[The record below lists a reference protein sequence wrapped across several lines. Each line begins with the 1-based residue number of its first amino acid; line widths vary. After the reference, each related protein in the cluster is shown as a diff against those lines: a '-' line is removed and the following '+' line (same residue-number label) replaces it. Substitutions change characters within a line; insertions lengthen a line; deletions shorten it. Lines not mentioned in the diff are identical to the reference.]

1 MGAAIRTFF
10 TLVLGVLVGGAMIL
24 GYVETHPRY
33 TTNTPQPVAL
43 PVSASITSAA
53 AIPAPAA
60 QPAALLPVDGN
71 NRPTFQDEDLLA
83 DLYDRVSPSVV
94 NITVRTR
101 LPGSGNV
108 PEYEQGTGSGIVL
121 DTEGNILTNN
131 HVVGDARRV
140 EVTLAD
146 GTKLAAGVVGTDPLS
161 DLGVVRVQT
170 TPEKLHPAVLGNS
183 DTLRVGQLAVAIGNP
198 FGLERSL
205 TTGVISAVGRVRP
218 SGLGRRSIPN
228 MVQTDAAINPGNSG
242 GPLLN
247 SHGEVIGI
255 NTQIQTA
262 AGVRGNMGVGFAVPV
277 NAARRALPELLA
289 GRKAPHAWLGISG
302 TAISE
307 DLADEQNL
315 PVKQG
320 VLVAE
325 VLPDSPAARGGLRGG
340 GRRDPASGD
349 IILSL
354 DSREVKAVEDIV
366 AYLDQRDVGD
376 RVTVTYLRDGATRT
390 TEVTLDGWPDDQR

>member
-10 TLVLGVLVGGAMIL
+10 TLVLGILVGAAVVL

-33 TTNTPQPVAL
+33 TAAAAQPA
-43 PVSASITSAA
+43 PRPISAA
-53 AIPAPAA
+53 VPAPAA
-60 QPAALLPVDGN
+60 EPAALLPADGA

-83 DLYDRVSPSVV
+83 DLYERVSPSVV

-101 LPGSGNV
+101 VQGSGNV
-108 PEYEQGTGSGIVL
+108 PEFEQGTGSGIIL

-131 HVVGDARRV
+131 HVVGEARRL

-146 GTKLAAGVVGTDPLS
+146 GTKLAARVIGTDPLS
-161 DLGVVRVQT
+161 DIAVVRVQT
-170 TPEKLHPAVLGNS
+170 TPDKLRPATLGNS

-228 MVQTDAAINPGNSG
+228 MIQTDAAINPGNSG

-255 NTQIQTA
+255 NTQIQTSN
-262 AGVRGNMGVGFAVPV
+262 GIRGNMGVGFAVPV
-277 NAARRALPELLA
+277 NAARRALPDMLA
-289 GRKAPHAWLGISG
+289 GRRVEHPWLGISG
-302 TAISE
+302 SAVSE
-307 DLADEQNL
+307 DLASEHEL

-320 VLVAE
+320 VLVAD
-325 VLPDSPAARGGLRGG
+325 VLADSPAARAGLRGG
-340 GRRDPASGD
+340 SRRDPASGD
-349 IILSL
+349 IIISL
-354 DSREVKAVEDIV
+354 DGRDVKAVEDIV
-366 AYLDQRDVGD
+366 SYLENKSVGD
-376 RVTVTYLRDGATRT
+376 RVTVRYLRGGATQT
-390 TEVTLDGWPDDQR
+390 VEVVLGAWPEEQSR

>member
-10 TLVLGVLVGGAMIL
+10 TLVLGILVGGAMIL

-33 TTNTPQPVAL
+33 SASPAQPVTR
-43 PVSASITSAA
+43 PVSASIASAA
-53 AIPAPAA
+53 GAEAPAPA
-60 QPAALLPVDGN
+60 PAALLPVDGN
-71 NRPTFQDEDLLA
+71 SRPTFQDEDLLA

-108 PEYEQGTGSGIVL
+108 PEFEQGTGSGIVL
-121 DTEGNILTNN
+121 DKEGNILTNN

-146 GTKLAAGVVGTDPLS
+146 GTKLAARVVGTDPLS

-170 TPEKLHPAVLGNS
+170 SPDKLIPAMLGDS

-205 TTGVISAVGRVRP
+205 TTGVVSAVGRVRP

-262 AGVRGNMGVGFAVPV
+262 SGVRGNMGVGFAVPV
-277 NAARRALPELLA
+277 NAARRALPDLLA
-289 GRKAPHAWLGISG
+289 GRKVPHAWLGISG
-302 TAISE
+302 TAVSE
-307 DLADEQNL
+307 DLADEHNL

-325 VLPDSPAARGGLRGG
+325 VLPESPAARGGLRGG

-354 DSREVKAVEDIV
+354 DSRDVKAVEDIV
-366 AYLDQRDVGD
+366 AYLDQHNVGD
-376 RVTVTYLRDGATRT
+376 RVVVTYVRDGSART
-390 TEVTLDGWPDDQR
+390 TEVTLDPWPDDQR

>member
-1 MGAAIRTFF
+1 
-10 TLVLGVLVGGAMIL
+10 
-24 GYVETHPRY
+24 
-33 TTNTPQPVAL
+33 
-43 PVSASITSAA
+43 
-53 AIPAPAA
+53 
-60 QPAALLPVDGN
+60 
-71 NRPTFQDEDLLA
+71 
-83 DLYDRVSPSVV
+83 
-94 NITVRTR
+94 
-101 LPGSGNV
+101 V

-131 HVVGDARRV
+131 HVIGEARRV

-146 GTKLAAGVVGTDPLS
+146 GTKLAARVVSTDPLS

-170 TPEKLHPAVLGNS
+170 TPDKLTPAVLGNS

-277 NAARRALPELLA
+277 NAARRALPDLLA
-289 GRKAPHAWLGISG
+289 GRKPAHAWLGISG

-376 RVTVTYLRDGATRT
+376 HVTVTYIREGATRT
-390 TEVTLDGWPDDQR
+390 SDVTLDPWPDDQR

>member
-1 MGAAIRTFF
+1 MGATIRTFF
-10 TLVLGVLVGGAMIL
+10 TLVLGILVGAAIVL

-33 TTNTPQPVAL
+33 TASPAQTVTR
-43 PVSASITSAA
+43 PVSAVAAAVAESPPASAA
-53 AIPAPAA
+53 AVIVPG
-60 QPAALLPVDGN
+60 DTTS
-71 NRPTFQDEDLLA
+71 RPTFQDEELLA
-83 DLYDRVSPSVV
+83 DLYDRVSPAVV
-94 NITVRTR
+94 NITVRTGQ
-101 LPGSGNV
+101 GSGNV
-108 PEYEQGTGSGIVL
+108 PEELGTGSGIVL
-121 DTEGNILTNN
+121 DTDGNILTNN

-146 GTKLAAGVVGTDPLS
+146 GTKLAARVVGTDPLS
-161 DLGVVRVQT
+161 DLGVVKVQT
-170 TPEKLHPAVLGNS
+170 SPDKLHPAVLGDS
-183 DTLRVGQLAVAIGNP
+183 DALRVGQLAVAIGNP

-218 SGLGRRSIPN
+218 SGLNRRSIPN
-228 MVQTDAAINPGNSG
+228 MIQTDAAINPGNSG

-277 NAARRALPELLA
+277 NAARRALPDLLV
-289 GRKAPHAWLGISG
+289 GQKVPHVWLGISG

-307 DLADEQNL
+307 DLADQQNL
-315 PVKQG
+315 PVKEG

-325 VLPDSPAARGGLRGG
+325 VLADSPAARGGLRGG

-354 DSREVKAVEDIV
+354 DNRQVKAVEDIV
-366 AYLDQRDVGD
+366 SYLDGYEAGD
-376 RVTVTYLRDGATRT
+376 HVVVTYLRDGATRT
-390 TEVTLDGWPDDQR
+390 ADVTLDVWPDDSR